1 MKRVL
6 AITALLIGS
15 AAAVAPLTASADDCA
30 GVRVVANVNLNGT
43 EQGVDRCVPLS
54 VPSLP

>member
-15 AAAVAPLTASADDCA
+15 AAAVAPLTASAADCA
-30 GVRVVANVNLNGT
+30 GLQVTAHVNVNGT
-43 EQGVDRCVPLS
+43 EQGIDQCVPIG
-54 VPSLP
+54 VPGAR